1 MSHHGE
7 DHAQGEAAHAH
18 PAPGLPE
25 VKDEAGDTP
34 PWVPKVGAVVVI
46 GLALLAYA
54 LAPMQVPATD
64 APAADEQSEGEVA
77 AEEPAKHE

>member
-7 DHAQGEAAHAH
+7 DHAQGGAGHAH

-34 PWVPKVGAVVVI
+34 PWVRYVGIIVVGALI
-46 GLALLAYA
+46 GLLVYA
-54 LAPMQVPATD
+54 LKPASAPSDT
-64 APAADEQSEGEVA
+64 PAADEQTEAA
-77 AEEPAKHE
+77 AEAEKPAE